1 MSEVFVYEEQ
11 LKKKQKTGIARL
23 MEIAGTKSAYLIL
36 AGLLSIIAVFAQIT
50 PYVTVYLLVKE
61 LVANISNIQAIDTAY
76 VWQLGWI
83 TIAGIGIFGV
93 LTYASGMLSHVA
105 AFNILYEIRVGLAGK
120 LTRMPMGYF
129 TSKTNGSIKKILHE
143 DVERIELFVAHHVT
157 DIVQAVV
164 LPLISLVFLFFIDWR
179 LAIGVLIPLPL
190 AMAAQSSMYGSAG
203 IKLYTQWQEKLAA
216 MNGTIVEYVRGMPV
230 VKIFNQTVN
239 AFKRF
244 SDDVYAYRDL
254 TLHWVKISA
263 TSFTALTVLIS
274 SCAVFVLPI
283 VIYLLHSVPSADYGT
298 MVSTVFLFLF
308 VGMGISL
315 PLNKLMYMASSLIQ
329 IRTGLEGIDGILNS
343 KEISEPEEIKEP
355 DDSSVK
361 FNNVSFAYG
370 TQTVINNVSFSAAPG
385 TVTALVGPSGGGK
398 TTIANL
404 IGRFWD
410 VETGEVYIGGINIK
424 DMPVEN
430 LNNMVST
437 VFQDVFLFFDTI
449 EENIR
454 MGNTKASF
462 EEVVSAAKASQI
474 HDFIET
480 LPAGYKTLIGE
491 GGTYLSGGEQQRIAL
506 ARIILKDSPIIVLD
520 EATAYADPENE
531 ARIQDALSVVLKD
544 KTVIVIAHRLYT
556 ITDADQILV
565 VNEGRIEEVGT
576 HRELLEKKG
585 LYSSLWNIHTK
596 ARDWNIDTDKE
607 DVL

>member
-1 MSEVFVYEEQ
+1 
-11 LKKKQKTGIARL
+11 
-23 MEIAGTKSAYLIL
+23 
-36 AGLLSIIAVFAQIT
+36 
-50 PYVTVYLLVKE
+50 
-61 LVANISNIQAIDTAY
+61 
-76 VWQLGWI
+76 
-83 TIAGIGIFGV
+83 
-93 LTYASGMLSHVA
+93 
-105 AFNILYEIRVGLAGK
+105 
-120 LTRMPMGYF
+120 MPMGYF

-157 DIVQAVV
+157 DIVQAVA

-370 TQTVINNVSFSAAPG
+370 TQIVINNVSFSAAPG

-491 GGTYLSGGEQQRIAL
+491 GGTYLSGGEQQRISL

-531 ARIQDALSVVLKD
+531 GRIQDALSVVLKD

>member
-1 MSEVFVYEEQ
+1 MSELSVYEKQ

-23 MEIAGTKSAYLIL
+23 IEIAGTKSVYLVMTV
-36 AGLLSIIAVFAQIT
+36 LLSIVAVIAQIT
-50 PYVTVYLLVKE
+50 PFVTVYLLVKE
-61 LVANISNIQAIDTAY
+61 LVANISNIQAINTAY

-83 TIAGIGIFGV
+83 TVAGIGVFGV
-93 LTYASGMLSHVA
+93 FTYAALMFSHVA

-143 DVERIELFVAHHVT
+143 DVERIELFVAHHIM

-164 LPLISLVFLFFIDWR
+164 LPIISLVFLFFIDWR

-190 AMAAQSSMYGSAG
+190 AMVAQSSMYGSTG
-203 IKLYTQWQEKLAA
+203 MKLYTEWQKKLAA

-254 TLHWVKISA
+254 TLFWVKTSA
-263 TSFTALTVLIS
+263 TSFTALIVLIS
-274 SCAVFVLPI
+274 SSAVFVLPI
-283 VIYLLHSVPSADYGT
+283 AIYLLYSVPSVDYGT

-315 PLNKLMYMASSLIQ
+315 PLYKLLYMASSLTQ
-329 IRTGLEGIDGILNS
+329 IKTGLEEIDGILNS
-343 KEISEPEEIKEP
+343 KEIFEPEMAKEP
-355 DDSSVK
+355 DDLSVE
-361 FNNVSFAYG
+361 FNKVSFSYG
-370 TQTVINNVSFSAAPG
+370 TQTVLKDVSFSAAPG

-398 TTIANL
+398 STIANL

-410 VETGEVYIGGINIK
+410 VEIGEVCIGGINIK

-454 MGNTKASF
+454 MGNKEASF
-462 EEVVSAAKASQI
+462 EEVVSAAKAAQI
-474 HDFIET
+474 HDFIDT

-491 GGTYLSGGEQQRIAL
+491 SGTYLSGGEQQRVAM

-556 ITDADQILV
+556 ITDADLILV
-565 VNEGRIEEVGT
+565 VNEGRIEETGT

-585 LYSSLWNIHTK
+585 LYGFLWDIHTK

-607 DVL
+607 EFL

>member
-1 MSEVFVYEEQ
+1 MSKVSVYEEQ

-23 MEIAGTKSAYLIL
+23 VEIAGTKSLYLAL
-36 AGLLSIIAVFAQIT
+36 TGLLGIIAVIAQMT
-50 PYVTVYLLVKE
+50 PFVTVYLLVKE
-61 LVANISNIQAIDTAY
+61 LVVNIPNIQAIDTAY
-76 VWQLGWI
+76 VWRLGWI
-83 TIAGIGIFGV
+83 TVAGIGIFGV
-93 LTYASGMLSHVA
+93 FTYAALMFSHVA

-120 LTRMPMGYF
+120 LARMPMGYF
-129 TSKTNGSIKKILHE
+129 TTKTNGSIKKILHE
-143 DVERIELFVAHHVT
+143 DVERIELFVAHHML
-157 DIVQAVV
+157 DIVEAVA
-164 LPLISLVFLFFIDWR
+164 LPIISLIFLFYIDWR

-190 AMAAQSSMYGSAG
+190 AMVAQSSMYGSAG
-203 IKLYTQWQEKLAA
+203 MKLYTKWQEKLAA

-230 VKIFNQTVN
+230 VKVFNQTVN

-244 SDDVYAYRDL
+244 ADDVYAYRDL
-254 TLHWVKISA
+254 TLYWVKASA

-274 SCAVFVLPI
+274 SSAVFILPI
-283 VIYLLHSVPSADYGT
+283 AIFLLHSVPSADYGT

-308 VGMGISL
+308 IGMGISL
-315 PLNKLMYMASSLIQ
+315 PLYKLLYIASAMAQ
-329 IRTGLEGIDGILNS
+329 IRTGLEGIDGILNG
-343 KEISEPEEIKEP
+343 KEIPETETDRKP
-355 DDSSVK
+355 AGTSVEFK
-361 FNNVSFAYG
+361 KVSFAYG
-370 TQTVINNVSFSAAPG
+370 AQTVLKDVSFSAAPG
-385 TVTALVGPSGGGK
+385 TVTALVGPSGVGK

-410 VETGEVYIGGINIK
+410 VETGEVCIGGINIK
-424 DMPVEN
+424 DMPVED

-437 VFQDVFLFFDTI
+437 VFQDAFLFFDTI

-462 EEVVSAAKASQI
+462 EDVVSAAKAAQI

-480 LPAGYKTLIGE
+480 LPEGYKTLIGE

-531 ARIQDALSVVLKD
+531 AHIQDALSVVLKD

-565 VNEGRIEEVGT
+565 VNEGQIEEAGT
-576 HRELLEKKG
+576 HGELLEKKG
-585 LYSSLWNIHTK
+585 LYCHLWDIHTK
-596 ARDWNIDTDKE
+596 ARDWNIDTNKE
-607 DVL
+607 AVL

>member
-1 MSEVFVYEEQ
+1 MPELSVYEKQ
-11 LKKKQKTGIARL
+11 LKKKQKTGISRL
-23 MEIAGTKSAYLIL
+23 MEIAGTKSAYLVL
-36 AGLLSIIAVFAQIT
+36 AGLLSIFAVIAQIT

-61 LVANISNIQAIDTAY
+61 LVANISNIQAINTAY
-76 VWQLGWI
+76 VWRLGWI

-157 DIVQAVV
+157 DIVQAAV
-164 LPLISLVFLFFIDWR
+164 LPVISLIFLFYIDWR

-190 AMAAQSSMYGSAG
+190 AMVAQTSMYGSAG
-203 IKLYTQWQEKLAA
+203 MKLYKEWQEKLAA

-230 VKIFNQTVN
+230 VKIFNQTVS

-254 TLHWVKISA
+254 TLYWVKTSA
-263 TSFTALTVLIS
+263 TSFTGLVVLIS
-274 SCAVFVLPI
+274 SSAVFVLPI
-283 VIYLLHSVPSADYGT
+283 VIYLLHSAPSADYGT

-315 PLNKLMYMASSLIQ
+315 PLYKLLYMASSLSQ

-343 KEISEPEEIKEP
+343 KEIPDPEKAKEP
-355 DDSSVK
+355 YDSSVK
-361 FNNVSFAYG
+361 FNSVSFAYG
-370 TQTVINNVSFSAAPG
+370 AQTVLNDVSFSAAPG

-410 VETGEVYIGGINIK
+410 VETGEVSIGGVNIK

-454 MGNTKASF
+454 MGNKKASF
-462 EEVVSAAKASQI
+462 EEVVSAAKAAQI

-480 LPAGYKTLIGE
+480 LPEGYKTLIGE
-491 GGTYLSGGEQQRIAL
+491 GGTYLSGGEQQRISL

-531 ARIQDALSVVLKD
+531 AHIQDALSIVLKD

-556 ITDADQILV
+556 ITDADRILV
-565 VNEGRIEEVGT
+565 VNEGRIEEEGT
-576 HRELLEKKG
+576 HGELLEKKG
-585 LYSSLWNIHTK
+585 LYGFLWDIHTK

-607 DVL
+607 DVS

>member
-1 MSEVFVYEEQ
+1 MSEVSVYEKQ
-11 LKKKQKTGIARL
+11 LRKKQKTGIARL
-23 MEIAGTKSAYLIL
+23 MEIAGTKAVFLVL

-50 PYVTVYLLVKE
+50 PYVTIYLLVKE
-61 LVANISNIQAIDTAY
+61 LVANTSNIQAINTAY
-76 VWQLGWI
+76 VWKLGWV

-93 LTYASGMLSHVA
+93 LTYAAGMFSHVA
-105 AFNILYEIRVGLAGK
+105 AFNILYEIRVALAGK

-129 TSKTNGSIKKILHE
+129 TSKTNGSIKKILHD
-143 DVERIELFVAHHVT
+143 DVERIELFVAHHII
-157 DIVQAVV
+157 DIVQAVT
-164 LPLISLVFLFFIDWR
+164 LPLISLIFLFFIDWR

-190 AMAAQSSMYGSAG
+190 AMAAQSTMYGAAG
-203 IKLYTQWQEKLAA
+203 IKLYTEWQKKLAA

-254 TLHWVKISA
+254 TLHWIKISA
-263 TSFTALTVLIS
+263 TPFAAFTVLLS
-274 SCAVFVLPI
+274 SSAVFILPI
-283 VIYLLHSVPSADYGT
+283 VIFLLHSVPSADYGN
-298 MVSTVFLFLF
+298 MVSTLFLFLF
-308 VGMGISL
+308 IGMGISL
-315 PLNKLMYMASSLIQ
+315 PLNKLMFLTSHLIQ
-329 IRTGLEGIDGILNS
+329 IKTGLMDIDGILNGE
-343 KEISEPEEIKEP
+343 EISDTKEIKEP
-355 DDSSVK
+355 DDSSVE

-370 TQTVINNVSFSAAPG
+370 TQTVLEDISFSSAPG

-410 VETGEVYIGGINIK
+410 VETGGVCIGGVNIK
-424 DMPVEN
+424 DIPVEV
-430 LNNMVST
+430 LNNTVST

-454 MGNTKASF
+454 MGNKKASF
-462 EEVVSAAKASQI
+462 EDVVSAAKAAQI

-480 LPAGYKTLIGE
+480 FPAGYKTLIGE
-491 GGTYLSGGEQQRIAL
+491 GGTYLSGGEQQRISL

-531 ARIQDALSVVLKD
+531 AHIQDALSVVLKD

-565 VNEGRIEEVGT
+565 VNEGRIEEAGT
-576 HRELLEKKG
+576 HRELLEKEG
-585 LYSSLWNIHTK
+585 LYGFLWDIHTK
-596 ARDWNIDTDKE
+596 ARDWNIETDKVA
-607 DVL
+607 VL

>member
-1 MSEVFVYEEQ
+1 V
-11 LKKKQKTGIARL
+11 
-23 MEIAGTKSAYLIL
+23 L

-50 PYVTVYLLVKE
+50 PYVTIYLLVKE
-61 LVANISNIQAIDTAY
+61 LVANISNIQAINTAY
-76 VWQLGWI
+76 VWRLGWI

-93 LTYASGMLSHVA
+93 LTYAAGMLSHVA

-129 TSKTNGSIKKILHE
+129 TSKTNGSIKKLLNE
-143 DVERIELFVAHHVT
+143 DVERIELFVAHHIT
-157 DIVQAVV
+157 DIVQAVA
-164 LPLISLVFLFFIDWR
+164 LPLISLVFLFFVDWR

-203 IKLYTQWQEKLAA
+203 MKLYTEWQEKLAT

-244 SDDVYAYRDL
+244 SDDVYTYRDL
-254 TLHWVKISA
+254 TLHWIKI
-263 TSFTALTVLIS
+263 TLTPFAAFLVLLS
-274 SCAVFVLPI
+274 SSAVFVLPI
-283 VIYLLHSVPSADYGT
+283 AIFLLHSTPSADYGN

-315 PLNKLMYMASSLIQ
+315 PLNKLMYMTSSLIQ
-329 IRTGLEGIDGILNS
+329 IKTGLEGIDGILNS
-343 KEISEPEEIKEP
+343 KEIPEPETAKEP
-355 DDSSVK
+355 GDSSVE
-361 FNNVSFAYG
+361 FNSVSFSYG
-370 TQTVINNVSFSAAPG
+370 SQTVLNDVSFSAAPG

-398 TTIANL
+398 STIANL

-410 VETGEVYIGGINIK
+410 VEAGEICIGGINIK
-424 DMPVEN
+424 DMPVEI
-430 LNNMVST
+430 LNNTVSS

-454 MGNTKASF
+454 MGNKKAPF
-462 EEVVSAAKASQI
+462 EEVVSAAKAAQI

-480 LPAGYKTLIGE
+480 LPEGYKTLIGE

-531 ARIQDALSVVLKD
+531 ARIQDALSVILKD

-565 VNEGRIEEVGT
+565 VNEGQIEEAGA
-576 HRELLEKKG
+576 HRELLEKNG
-585 LYSSLWNIHTK
+585 LYGFLWDIHTK

-607 DVL
+607 DTL

>member
-1 MSEVFVYEEQ
+1 MSEVSVYEKQ

-23 MEIAGTKSAYLIL
+23 IEIAGTKSVYLVL
-36 AGLLSIIAVFAQIT
+36 TVLLSIVAVIAQIT
-50 PYVTVYLLVKE
+50 PFVTVYLLVKE
-61 LVANISNIQAIDTAY
+61 LVANVSNIQAINTAY

-83 TIAGIGIFGV
+83 TVAGIGVFGV
-93 LTYASGMLSHVA
+93 FTYAAGMFSHVA

-129 TSKTNGSIKKILHE
+129 TSKTNGSIKKVLYE
-143 DVERIELFVAHHVT
+143 DVERIELFVAHHIM
-157 DIVQAVV
+157 DIVQAVA
-164 LPLISLVFLFFIDWR
+164 LPLISLIFLFYVDWR

-190 AMAAQSSMYGSAG
+190 AMVVWSSMYSSVGM
-203 IKLYTQWQEKLAA
+203 KLYTEWQKKLAA

-254 TLHWVKISA
+254 TLHWVKVSA
-263 TSFTALTVLIS
+263 TSFTAFTVLIS
-274 SCAVFVLPI
+274 SSAVFVLPI
-283 VIYLLHSVPSADYGT
+283 VIYLLYSVPSADYGT

-315 PLNKLMYMASSLIQ
+315 PLYKLLYMASSLAQ

-343 KEISEPEEIKEP
+343 KEISEPEMAKEP
-355 DDSSVK
+355 DDSSVE
-361 FNNVSFAYG
+361 FNNVSFSYSS
-370 TQTVINNVSFSAAPG
+370 QTVLKDVSFSAAPG

-410 VETGEVYIGGINIK
+410 VETGEVCIGGINIK
-424 DMPVEN
+424 DMSVEN
-430 LNNMVST
+430 LNNTVST

-462 EEVVSAAKASQI
+462 EKVVSAAKAAQI

-480 LPAGYKTLIGE
+480 LPEGYKTLIGE

-565 VNEGRIEEVGT
+565 VNEGRIEEAGI
-576 HRELLEKKG
+576 HGGLLEKKG
-585 LYSSLWNIHTK
+585 LYSHLWNIHTK

-607 DVL
+607 AVL

>member
-1 MSEVFVYEEQ
+1 MSEVSVYEKQ

-23 MEIAGTKSAYLIL
+23 MEIAGTKSVYLVL

-50 PYVTVYLLVKE
+50 PYVTIYLLVKE
-61 LVANISNIQAIDTAY
+61 LVANISNIQAINTAY
-76 VWQLGWI
+76 VWRLGWI

-93 LTYASGMLSHVA
+93 LTYAAGMLSHVA

-129 TSKTNGSIKKILHE
+129 TSKTNGSIKKLLNE
-143 DVERIELFVAHHVT
+143 DVERIELFVAHHIT
-157 DIVQAVV
+157 DIVQAVA
-164 LPLISLVFLFFIDWR
+164 LPLISLVFLFFVDWR

-203 IKLYTQWQEKLAA
+203 MKLYTEWQEKLAT

-244 SDDVYAYRDL
+244 SDDVYTYRDL
-254 TLHWVKISA
+254 TLHWIKI
-263 TSFTALTVLIS
+263 TLTPFAAFLVLLS
-274 SCAVFVLPI
+274 SSAVFVLPI
-283 VIYLLHSVPSADYGT
+283 AIFLLHSTPSADYGN

-308 VGMGISL
+308 VGKGISL
-315 PLNKLMYMASSLIQ
+315 PLNKLMYMTSSLIQ
-329 IRTGLEGIDGILNS
+329 IKTGLEGIDGILNS
-343 KEISEPEEIKEP
+343 KEIPEPETAKEP
-355 DDSSVK
+355 GDSSVE
-361 FNNVSFAYG
+361 FNSVSFSYG
-370 TQTVINNVSFSAAPG
+370 SQTVLNDVSFSAAPG

-398 TTIANL
+398 STIANL

-410 VETGEVYIGGINIK
+410 VEAGEICIGGINIK
-424 DMPVEN
+424 DMPVEI
-430 LNNMVST
+430 LNNTVSS

-454 MGNTKASF
+454 MGNKKAPF
-462 EEVVSAAKASQI
+462 EEVVSAAKAAQI

-480 LPAGYKTLIGE
+480 LPEGYKTLIGE

-531 ARIQDALSVVLKD
+531 ARIQDALSVILKD

-565 VNEGRIEEVGT
+565 VNEGQIEEAGA
-576 HRELLEKKG
+576 HRELLEKNG
-585 LYSSLWNIHTK
+585 LYGFLWDIHTK

-607 DVL
+607 DTL

>member
-1 MSEVFVYEEQ
+1 MSELSVYEKQ

-23 MEIAGTKSAYLIL
+23 MEIAGTKSVYLVL
-36 AGLLSIIAVFAQIT
+36 TGLLSVIAVIAQIT

-61 LVANISNIQAIDTAY
+61 LVANISNIQAINTAY

-83 TIAGIGIFGV
+83 TVAGIGVFGV
-93 LTYASGMLSHVA
+93 FTYASLMFSHVA

-143 DVERIELFVAHHVT
+143 DVERIELFVAHHIM
-157 DIVQAVV
+157 DIVQAVA

-190 AMAAQSSMYGSAG
+190 AMVAQSSMYGSAG
-203 IKLYTQWQEKLAA
+203 MKLYTEWQEKLAA
-216 MNGTIVEYVRGMPV
+216 MNGTIVEYVQGMPV

-254 TLHWVKISA
+254 TLYWVKTSA

-274 SCAVFVLPI
+274 SSAVFVLPI
-283 VIYLLHSVPSADYGT
+283 VIYLLYSAPSADYGT

-315 PLNKLMYMASSLIQ
+315 PLYKLLYMASSLTQ
-329 IRTGLEGIDGILNS
+329 IKTGLEGIDGILNS

-355 DDSSVK
+355 DDSSVE
-361 FNNVSFAYG
+361 FNNVSFSYG
-370 TQTVINNVSFSAAPG
+370 TQTVLKDVSFSAAPG

-398 TTIANL
+398 STIANL

-410 VETGEVYIGGINIK
+410 VETGEVCIGGINIK

-454 MGNTKASF
+454 MGNKEASF
-462 EEVVSAAKASQI
+462 EEVVSAAKAAQI

-556 ITDADQILV
+556 ITDADRILV
-565 VNEGRIEEVGT
+565 VNEGRIEEAGT
-576 HRELLEKKG
+576 HRELLDKNG
-585 LYSSLWNIHTK
+585 LYSFLWDIHTK

>member
-491 GGTYLSGGEQQRIAL
+491 GGTYLSGGEQQRISL

>member
-157 DIVQAVV
+157 DIVQAVA

-491 GGTYLSGGEQQRIAL
+491 GGTYLSGGEQQRISL

-531 ARIQDALSVVLKD
+531 GRIQDALSVVLKD

>member
-50 PYVTVYLLVKE
+50 PYVTIYLLVKE

-157 DIVQAVV
+157 DIVQAVA

-370 TQTVINNVSFSAAPG
+370 TQIVINNVSFSAAPG

-491 GGTYLSGGEQQRIAL
+491 GGTYLSGGEQQRISL

-531 ARIQDALSVVLKD
+531 GRIQDALSVVLKD

>member
-1 MSEVFVYEEQ
+1 MSESSVYEKQ
-11 LKKKQKTGIARL
+11 LKKNQKTGIARL
-23 MEIAGTKSAYLIL
+23 MEIAGTKATFLVLTAIL
-36 AGLLSIIAVFAQIT
+36 SVIAVIAQIT

-61 LVANISNIQAIDTAY
+61 LVANISNTQAINTAY

-83 TIAGIGIFGV
+83 TVAGIGVFGV
-93 LTYASGMLSHVA
+93 FTYAALMFSHVA
-105 AFNILYEIRVGLAGK
+105 AFNILYEIRIGLAGK

-143 DVERIELFVAHHVT
+143 DVERIELFVAHHIM
-157 DIVQAVV
+157 DIVQAVA
-164 LPLISLVFLFFIDWR
+164 LPVFSLVFLFYIDWR
-179 LAIGVLIPLPL
+179 FAIGVLIPLPL
-190 AMAAQSSMYGSAG
+190 AMVAQSSMYGSAG
-203 IKLYTQWQEKLAA
+203 MKMYAKWQEKLAA

-254 TLHWVKISA
+254 TLYWVKISA
-263 TSFTALTVLIS
+263 TPFTALTVLIS
-274 SCAVFVLPI
+274 SSAVFVLPI
-283 VIYLLHSVPSADYGT
+283 VIYLLHSVPSADYES

-315 PLNKLMYMASSLIQ
+315 PLYKLLYMASSLNQ
-329 IRTGLEGIDGILNS
+329 IRTGLEEIDGILNS
-343 KEISEPEEIKEP
+343 KEIPEPEEIKEP
-355 DDSSVK
+355 DDSSVQ
-361 FNNVSFAYG
+361 FNNVSFSYG
-370 TQTVINNVSFSAAPG
+370 AQTVLKDVSFSAAPG

-398 TTIANL
+398 STIANL

-410 VETGEVYIGGINIK
+410 VEIGEVCIGGINIK
-424 DMPVEN
+424 NMPVEI
-430 LNNMVST
+430 LNNTVST

-454 MGNTKASF
+454 MGNTEASF
-462 EEVVSAAKASQI
+462 EEVVSAAKAAQI

-491 GGTYLSGGEQQRIAL
+491 GGTYLSGGEQQRITL

-531 ARIQDALSVVLKD
+531 ARIQDALSVVLED
-544 KTVIVIAHRLYT
+544 KTIIVIAHRLYT

-565 VNEGRIEEVGT
+565 VNEGQIEEAGT

-585 LYSSLWNIHTK
+585 LYSFLWNIHTK
-596 ARDWNIDTDKE
+596 ARDWNIDTDNS
-607 DVL
+607 LFA

>member
-370 TQTVINNVSFSAAPG
+370 TQIVINNVSFSAAPG

-491 GGTYLSGGEQQRIAL
+491 GGTYLSGGEQQRISL

-531 ARIQDALSVVLKD
+531 GRIQDALSVVLKD

>member
-491 GGTYLSGGEQQRIAL
+491 GGTYLSGGEQQRISL

-531 ARIQDALSVVLKD
+531 GRIQDALSVVLKD